1 MTTVDEYIG
10 GLPDDVRPI
19 VEKIRRTIHTMVP
32 DAEETMSYGMP
43 TITLNGR
50 YLMYFAGW
58 KKHIA
63 IYPLPAGDADFERDI
78 APYRAAKGTVRFPLG
93 KPVPD
98 DLVERLIALLVAQR
112 S

>member
-1 MTTVDEYIG
+1 MTTVDKYIS

-19 VEKIRRTIHTMVP
+19 MERIRIMVHVLVP

-43 TITLNGR
+43 TITRDGR

-58 KKHIA
+58 KKHVA
-63 IYPLPAGDADFERDI
+63 IYPLPAGDAEFERDI
-78 APYRAAKGTVRFPLG
+78 APYRAAKGTARFPLG
-93 KPVPD
+93 KPIPYE
-98 DLVERLIALLVAQR
+98 LIERLLALLIAQR

>member
-1 MTTVDEYIG
+1 MTTVDEYIS

-19 VEKIRRTIHTMVP
+19 VERIRSTVHAMVP

-58 KKHIA
+58 KKHVA
-63 IYPLPAGDADFERDI
+63 IYPLPAGDEAFERDI

-93 KPVPD
+93 KPVPY
-98 DLVERLIALLVAQR
+98 DLVERLVALLVAQR